1 MHVTLPTGFRA
12 GGIRCG
18 LKKRPELLDLGLL
31 LADEARPA
39 WALFTRNRLNGAHIP
54 VCRDHLNRSGGL
66 VRAVLVNAGN
76 ANCATGPEGIEDAR
90 GLCAALA
97 ERVGCPTEQ
106 VLMISTGVIGARLD
120 AERVSRAL
128 DPLLE
133 QAGPDGGE
141 AFAQAIMTTD
151 TYPKSHGR
159 QTSTGVVT
167 GFAKG
172 SGMIHPD
179 MATMLAFLL
188 GDRVPEGGLDAV
200 RRIADR
206 SFHRTTVDG
215 DTSPNDTLLLW
226 GRERAGPAGAD
237 PAALDGGGDASGP
250 AGGHLAPD
258 DVERAYTEVAQTL
271 ARDIARDGEG
281 ATRLVTIRV
290 RDAADEGEATHV
302 GRAVAISP
310 LVKTAIAGR
319 DPNWGRIVSAASS
332 CGVPVEPEKA
342 RLAIGD
348 VDVYADGRPLVAN
361 EAAAHDHLVSN
372 EEVFITLHLARGR
385 AEADVWTCDL
395 TADYVDINANYRS

>member
-1 MHVTLPTGFRA
+1 MHVTLPTGFQA
-12 GGIRCG
+12 NGVRCG

-31 LADEARPA
+31 LADEALPA
-39 WALFTRNRLNGAHIP
+39 WALFTKNRLNGAHIP
-54 VCRDHLNRSGGL
+54 VCRDHLNRSDGL

-120 AERVSRAL
+120 AARVERAL
-128 DPLLE
+128 ESLLE
-133 QAGPDGGE
+133 GSGPNGGE
-141 AFAQAIMTTD
+141 AFARAIMTTD
-151 TYPKSHGR
+151 TYPKAYGSE
-159 QTSTGVVT
+159 TSAGVVT

-188 GDRVPEGGLDAV
+188 GDRVPAGGLNAV

-226 GRERAGPAGAD
+226 GRKQISAK
-237 PAALDGGGDASGP
+237 DAETTHPS
-250 AGGHLAPD
+250 D

-281 ATRLVTIRV
+281 ATRLITIRV
-290 RDAADEGEATHV
+290 RDAADEQEATRI
-302 GRAVAISP
+302 GRAVAVSP

-332 CGVPVEPEKA
+332 AGVPVEPEKT
-342 RLAIGD
+342 RLAIGE

-361 EAAAHDHLVSN
+361 ETAAHEHLVSS
-372 EEVFITLHLARGR
+372 EEVVITLHLARGR

>member
-1 MHVTLPTGFRA
+1 MHVTLPAGFRA

-54 VCRDHLNRSGGL
+54 VCRDHLDRSGGM

-76 ANCATGPEGIEDAR
+76 ANCATGPEGVADAR
-90 GLCAALA
+90 HLCAALA
-97 ERVGCPTEQ
+97 ERIGCPTEQ
-106 VLMISTGVIGARLD
+106 VLMISTGVIGARLE
-120 AERVSRAL
+120 AERVERAL
-128 DPLLE
+128 DPLLD
-133 QAGPDGGE
+133 QAGPDGGD
-141 AFAQAIMTTD
+141 AFSRAIMTTD
-151 TYPKSHGR
+151 TYPKAHGR
-159 QTSTGVVT
+159 ETAAGVVS

-188 GDRVPEGGLDAV
+188 GDRAPVGGMEAV
-200 RRIADR
+200 RRIADH

-215 DTSPNDTLLLW
+215 DTSPNDTLLVW
-226 GRERAGPAGAD
+226 GRGGA
-237 PAALDGGGDASGP
+237 PGAV
-250 AGGHLAPD
+250 PD
-258 DVERAYTEVAQTL
+258 DDLEGAYTEVAQTL

-290 RDAADEGEATHV
+290 RGAADEEEARRV
-302 GRAVAISP
+302 GRAVAVSP

-332 CGVPVEPEKA
+332 CGVPVEPEKT

-348 VDVYADGRPLVAN
+348 VEVYAEGRPLVAN
-361 EAAAHDHLVSN
+361 EAAAHEHLVSRN
-372 EEVFITLHLARGR
+372 EVFITLHLARGR